1 MAIYKKLV
9 LLKLII
15 ILITI
20 SILYMFNLTVDP
32 YGLKESDKLESKII
46 FSQSERIKNCSFE
59 KFYPEKIFLGTAL
72 LEMVLQKIYMMKR
85 P

>member
-32 YGLKESDKLESKII
+32 D
-46 FSQSERIKNCSFE
+46 
-59 KFYPEKIFLGTAL
+59 
-72 LEMVLQKIYMMKR
+72 
-85 P
+85 